1 MFTIIMCLL
10 GIVIAG
16 VLLRFMLWPL
26 LKFAAQFIKWV
37 VFTVWVI
44 PILAMFLPALIPFY
58 FILMALAAICEVLDL
73 ELDAGCSPS
82 CAIMEKLD
90 EINAKL

>member
-1 MFTIIMCLL
+1 MFTIIMSLL
-10 GIVIAG
+10 GIIIAG

-37 VFTVWVI
+37 VFTLWAI
-44 PILAMFLPALIPFY
+44 PILIFLPMLIPFY
-58 FILMALAAICEVLDL
+58 LIIIACAAFCEVADFD
-73 ELDAGCSPS
+73 LDAGCSPS
-82 CAIMEKLD
+82 CTILDKLD

>member
-10 GIVIAG
+10 GIIIAG

-44 PILAMFLPALIPFY
+44 PILAMFLPALIPLY
-58 FILMALAAICEVLDL
+58 FILMALVAFCEVAGL
-73 ELDAGCSPS
+73 ELDTDCSSS

>member
-10 GIVIAG
+10 GIIIVG

-37 VFTVWVI
+37 VFTLWAI
-44 PILAMFLPALIPFY
+44 PILIFLPMFIPVYLIIIAFAAL
-58 FILMALAAICEVLDL
+58 CEVLDL
-73 ELDAGCSPS
+73 ETDAGGYSPS

>member
-10 GIVIAG
+10 GIIIAG
-16 VLLRFMLWPL
+16 VLLRFMFWPL

-37 VFTVWVI
+37 VFTLWVI
-44 PILAMFLPALIPFY
+44 PILIFLPMLIPFY
-58 FILMALAAICEVLDL
+58 LIIIACAAFCEVADFD
-73 ELDAGCSPS
+73 LDAGCSPS
-82 CAIMEKLD
+82 CAILDKLD